1 MSKTSLKPINYS
13 SGVPTVT
20 PCPTRMV
27 KKIYENPESIKNWV
41 NARDKELNDKIEK
54 IYNKIH
60 QEIADISSGLEGLEI
75 KDFRGTDAIDV
86 VSLSEYNEIR
96 LKIHNDDKVLTQDSE
111 GIRVVLDSFFDPA
124 TKNLKILGKEGQTV
138 TECQIDISGGSGEGS
153 IDTSDFYTKEEID
166 NKGFLTQSDVKTV
179 NGESIVGQG
188 NISLNTLTNE
198 QMSQIQALLA
208 LGIRLDTKRNILSI
222 GGKRYQLTEST
233 QDLTGKYY
241 IGVTNTLNKTAFSLM
256 TTTEILSVAE
266 EKDISMLDT
275 GVDVYNVTKN
285 LIFLMIPDNI
295 VIDKITMGEPPLM
308 TTWANSEWTDSTIW
322 KQTHEDIVIDGIT
335 YHLYG
340 YRAVDMEQSTPTKF
354 QIYLHKS

>member
-1 MSKTSLKPINYS
+1 MSKTSLKPIDYS

-20 PCPTRMV
+20 HCPTRIV

-41 NARDKELNDKIEK
+41 NARDRELNDKIEK

-60 QEIADISSGLEGLEI
+60 QDISSGFGGKSL
-75 KDFRGTDAIDV
+75 RGADAIDV

-111 GIRVVLDSFFDPA
+111 GLRVVLDSSFDPT
-124 TKNLKILGKEGQTV
+124 TKNLRILGKEGQTV
-138 TECQIDISGGSGEGS
+138 TECKIDIAGES
-153 IDTSDFYTKEEID
+153 IDASNFYTKKEID
-166 NKGFLTQSDVKTV
+166 DKGFLSQDNVKTV

-188 NISLNTLTNE
+188 DISLNILTDE
-198 QMSQIQALLA
+198 QLSQLQTLLA
-208 LGIRLDTKRNILSI
+208 LGITLDAERNILSI
-222 GGKRYQLTEST
+222 GGKKYQLTEEKS
-233 QDLTGKYY
+233 GRYY
-241 IGVTNTLNKTAFSLM
+241 IGVTSTLNKTAFSLM
-256 TTTEILSVAE
+256 STEEILSVAE
-266 EKDISMLDT
+266 EKDISMLDS
-275 GVDVYNVTKN
+275 GVEVYDVTKN

-308 TTWANSEWTDSTIW
+308 TVWANSEWTDNTIW
-322 KQTHEDIVIDGIT
+322 KQTHEDIVIDDIT

>member
-1 MSKTSLKPINYS
+1 MSKTSLKPIDYS

-20 PCPTRMV
+20 HCPTRIV

-41 NARDKELNDKIEK
+41 NARDRELNDKIEK

-60 QEIADISSGLEGLEI
+60 QDISSGFGGKSL
-75 KDFRGTDAIDV
+75 RGADAIDV

-111 GIRVVLDSFFDPA
+111 GLRVVLDSSFDPT
-124 TKNLKILGKEGQTV
+124 TKNLRILGKEGQTV
-138 TECQIDISGGSGEGS
+138 TECKIDIAGES
-153 IDTSDFYTKEEID
+153 IDTSNFYTKKEID
-166 NKGFLTQSDVKTV
+166 DKGFLSQDNVKTV

-188 NISLNTLTNE
+188 DISLNILTDE
-198 QMSQIQALLA
+198 QLSQLQTLLA
-208 LGIRLDTKRNILSI
+208 LGITLDAERNILSI
-222 GGKRYQLTEST
+222 GGKKYQLTEEKS
-233 QDLTGKYY
+233 GRYY
-241 IGVTNTLNKTAFSLM
+241 IGVTSTLNKTAFSLM
-256 TTTEILSVAE
+256 STEEILSVAE
-266 EKDISMLDT
+266 EKDISMLDS
-275 GVDVYNVTKN
+275 GVEVYDVTKN

-308 TTWANSEWTDSTIW
+308 TVWANSEWTDNTIW
-322 KQTHEDIVIDGIT
+322 KQTHEDIVIDDIT

>member
-1 MSKTSLKPINYS
+1 MSKTSLKPIDYS

-20 PCPTRMV
+20 HCPTRIV

-41 NARDKELNDKIEK
+41 NARDRELNDKIEK

-60 QEIADISSGLEGLEI
+60 QDISSGFGGKSL
-75 KDFRGTDAIDV
+75 RGADAIDV

-111 GIRVVLDSFFDPA
+111 GIRVVLDSSFDPT
-124 TKNLKILGKEGQTV
+124 TKNLRILGKEGQTV
-138 TECQIDISGGSGEGS
+138 TECKIDIAGES
-153 IDTSDFYTKEEID
+153 IDTSNFYTKKEID
-166 NKGFLTQSDVKTV
+166 DKGFLSQDNVKAV
-179 NGESIVGQG
+179 NGESIIGQG
-188 NISLNTLTNE
+188 DISLNILTDE
-198 QMSQIQALLA
+198 QLSQLQTLLA
-208 LGIRLDTKRNILSI
+208 LGITLDAERNILSI
-222 GGKRYQLTEST
+222 GGKKYQLTEEKS
-233 QDLTGKYY
+233 GRYY
-241 IGVTNTLNKTAFSLM
+241 IGVTSTLNKTAFSLM
-256 TTTEILSVAE
+256 STEEILSVAE
-266 EKDISMLDT
+266 EKDISMLDS
-275 GVDVYNVTKN
+275 GVEVYDVTKN

-308 TTWANSEWTDSTIW
+308 TVWANSEWTDNTIW
-322 KQTHEDIVIDGIT
+322 KQTHEDIVIDDIT

>member
-1 MSKTSLKPINYS
+1 MSKTSLKPIDYS

-20 PCPTRMV
+20 HCPTRIV

-41 NARDKELNDKIEK
+41 NARDRELNDKIEK

-60 QEIADISSGLEGLEI
+60 QDISSGFGGKSL
-75 KDFRGTDAIDV
+75 RGADAIDV

-111 GIRVVLDSFFDPA
+111 GIRVVLDSSFDPT
-124 TKNLKILGKEGQTV
+124 TKNLRILGKEGQTV
-138 TECQIDISGGSGEGS
+138 TECKIDIAGES
-153 IDTSDFYTKEEID
+153 IDTSNFYTKKEID
-166 NKGFLTQSDVKTV
+166 DKGFLSQDNVKTV
-179 NGESIVGQG
+179 NGESIIGQG
-188 NISLNTLTNE
+188 DISLNILTDE
-198 QMSQIQALLA
+198 QLSQLQTLLA
-208 LGIRLDTKRNILSI
+208 LGITLDAERNILSI
-222 GGKRYQLTEST
+222 GGKKYQLTEEKS
-233 QDLTGKYY
+233 GRYY
-241 IGVTNTLNKTAFSLM
+241 IGVTSTLNKTAFSLM
-256 TTTEILSVAE
+256 STEEILSVAE
-266 EKDISMLDT
+266 EKDISMLDS
-275 GVDVYNVTKN
+275 GVEVYDVTKN

-308 TTWANSEWTDSTIW
+308 TVWANSEWTDNTIW
-322 KQTHEDIVIDGIT
+322 KQTHEDIVIDDIT

>member
-1 MSKTSLKPINYS
+1 MSKTSLKPIDYS

-20 PCPTRMV
+20 HCPTRIV

-41 NARDKELNDKIEK
+41 NARDRELNDKIEK

-60 QEIADISSGLEGLEI
+60 QDISSGFGGKSL
-75 KDFRGTDAIDV
+75 RGADAIDV

-111 GIRVVLDSFFDPA
+111 GLRVVLDSSFDPT
-124 TKNLKILGKEGQTV
+124 TKNLRILGKEGQTV
-138 TECQIDISGGSGEGS
+138 TECKIDIAGES
-153 IDTSDFYTKEEID
+153 IDTSNFYTKKEID
-166 NKGFLTQSDVKTV
+166 DKGFLSQDNVKTV

-188 NISLNTLTNE
+188 DISLNILTDE
-198 QMSQIQALLA
+198 QLSQLQTLLA
-208 LGIRLDTKRNILSI
+208 LGITLDAERNILSI
-222 GGKRYQLTEST
+222 GGKKYQLTEEKS
-233 QDLTGKYY
+233 GRYY
-241 IGVTNTLNKTAFSLM
+241 IGVTSTLNKTAFSLM
-256 TTTEILSVAE
+256 STEEILSVAE
-266 EKDISMLDT
+266 EKDISMLDS
-275 GVDVYNVTKN
+275 GVEVYDVTKN

-308 TTWANSEWTDSTIW
+308 TVWANSEWTDNTIW
-322 KQTHEDIVIDGIT
+322 KQTHEDIVIDNIT

>member
-1 MSKTSLKPINYS
+1 MSKTSLKPIDYS

-20 PCPTRMV
+20 HCPTRIV

-41 NARDKELNDKIEK
+41 NARDRELNDKIEK

-60 QEIADISSGLEGLEI
+60 QDISSGFGGKSL
-75 KDFRGTDAIDV
+75 RGADAIDV

-111 GIRVVLDSFFDPA
+111 GIRVVLDSSFDPT
-124 TKNLKILGKEGQTV
+124 TKNLRILGKEGQTV
-138 TECQIDISGGSGEGS
+138 TECKIDIAGES
-153 IDTSDFYTKEEID
+153 IDTSNFYTKKEID
-166 NKGFLTQSDVKTV
+166 DKGFLSQDNVKTV

-188 NISLNTLTNE
+188 DISLNILTDE
-198 QMSQIQALLA
+198 QLSQLQTLLA
-208 LGIRLDTKRNILSI
+208 LGITLDAERNILSI
-222 GGKRYQLTEST
+222 GGKKYQLTEEKS
-233 QDLTGKYY
+233 GRYY
-241 IGVTNTLNKTAFSLM
+241 IGVTSTLNKTAFSLM
-256 TTTEILSVAE
+256 STEEILSVAE
-266 EKDISMLDT
+266 EKDISMLDS
-275 GVDVYNVTKN
+275 GVEVYDVTKN

-308 TTWANSEWTDSTIW
+308 TVWENSEWTDNTIW
-322 KQTHEDIVIDGIT
+322 KQTHEDIVIDDIT

>member
-1 MSKTSLKPINYS
+1 MSKTSLKPIDYS

-20 PCPTRMV
+20 PCPTRIV

-41 NARDKELNDKIEK
+41 NARDRELNDKIEK

-60 QEIADISSGLEGLEI
+60 QEISDISSGFGGKSL
-75 KDFRGTDAIDV
+75 RGVDAIDV
-86 VSLSEYNEIR
+86 VPLSEYNEIR

-111 GIRVVLDSFFDPA
+111 GIRVVLDSSFDPT
-124 TKNLKILGKEGQTV
+124 TKNLRILGKEGQTV
-138 TECQIDISGGSGEGS
+138 TECKIDIAGGS
-153 IDTSDFYTKEEID
+153 IDTSNFYTKKEID
-166 NKGFLTQSDVKTV
+166 DKGFLTQDNVKTV

-188 NISLNTLTNE
+188 NISLNTLTDE
-198 QMSQIQALLA
+198 QLSQIQTILA
-208 LGIRLDTKRNILSI
+208 LGITLDAERNILSI
-222 GGKRYQLTEST
+222 GGKSYQLTEAS
-233 QDLTGKYY
+233 QDLTGRYY

-256 TTTEILSVAE
+256 STEEILSVAE
-266 EKDISMLDT
+266 EKYISMLNS
-275 GVDVYNVTKN
+275 GVEVYDVTKN

-308 TTWANSEWTDSTIW
+308 TVWANSEWTDNTIW
-322 KQTHEDIVIDGIT
+322 KQTHEDIVIDDIT

-354 QIYLHKS
+354 QIYLHKF

>member
-1 MSKTSLKPINYS
+1 MSKTSLKPIDYS

-20 PCPTRMV
+20 HCPTRIV

-41 NARDKELNDKIEK
+41 NARDRELNDKIEK

-60 QEIADISSGLEGLEI
+60 QEISDISSGFGGKCL
-75 KDFRGTDAIDV
+75 RGADAIDV
-86 VSLSEYNEIR
+86 VPLSEYNEIR

-111 GIRVVLDSFFDPA
+111 GLRVVLDSSFDPT
-124 TKNLKILGKEGQTV
+124 TKNLRILGKEGQTV
-138 TECQIDISGGSGEGS
+138 TECKIDIAGES
-153 IDTSDFYTKEEID
+153 IDTSNFYTKKEID
-166 NKGFLTQSDVKTV
+166 DKGFLSQDNVKTV

-188 NISLNTLTNE
+188 DISLNILTDE
-198 QMSQIQALLA
+198 QLSQLQTLLA
-208 LGIRLDTKRNILSI
+208 LGITLDAERNILSI
-222 GGKRYQLTEST
+222 GGKKYQLTEEKS
-233 QDLTGKYY
+233 GRYY
-241 IGVTNTLNKTAFSLM
+241 IGVTSTLNKTAFSLM
-256 TTTEILSVAE
+256 STEEILSVAE
-266 EKDISMLDT
+266 EKDISMLDS
-275 GVDVYNVTKN
+275 GVEVYDVTKN

-308 TTWANSEWTDSTIW
+308 TVWANSEWTDNTIW
-322 KQTHEDIVIDGIT
+322 KQTHEDIVIDNIT

>member
-1 MSKTSLKPINYS
+1 MSKTSLKPIDYS

-20 PCPTRMV
+20 PCPTRIV

-60 QEIADISSGLEGLEI
+60 QEISDISSGFGGKGL
-75 KDFRGTDAIDV
+75 RGADAIDV
-86 VSLSEYNEIR
+86 VPLSEYNEIR

-111 GIRVVLDSFFDPA
+111 GIRVVLDSSFDPT
-124 TKNLKILGKEGQTV
+124 TKNLRILGKEGQTV
-138 TECQIDISGGSGEGS
+138 TECKIDIAGGS
-153 IDTSDFYTKEEID
+153 IDTSNFYTKKEID
-166 NKGFLTQSDVKTV
+166 DKGFLTQDNVKTV

-188 NISLNTLTNE
+188 NISLNTLTDE
-198 QMSQIQALLA
+198 QLSQIQTILA
-208 LGIRLDTKRNILSI
+208 LGITLDAERNILSI
-222 GGKRYQLTEST
+222 GGKSYQLTEAS
-233 QDLTGKYY
+233 QDLTGRYY

-256 TTTEILSVAE
+256 STEEILSVAE
-266 EKDISMLDT
+266 EKYISMLNS
-275 GVDVYNVTKN
+275 GVEVYDVTKN

-308 TTWANSEWTDSTIW
+308 TVWANSEWTDNTIW
-322 KQTHEDIVIDGIT
+322 KQTHEDIVIDDIT

-354 QIYLHKS
+354 QIYLHKF

>member
-1 MSKTSLKPINYS
+1 MSKTSLKPIDYS

-20 PCPTRMV
+20 HCPTRIV

-41 NARDKELNDKIEK
+41 NARDRELNDKIEK

-60 QEIADISSGLEGLEI
+60 QDISSGFGGKSL
-75 KDFRGTDAIDV
+75 RGADAIDV

-111 GIRVVLDSFFDPA
+111 GIRVVLDSSFDPT
-124 TKNLKILGKEGQTV
+124 TKNLRILGKEGQTV
-138 TECQIDISGGSGEGS
+138 TECKIDIAGES
-153 IDTSDFYTKEEID
+153 IDTSNFYTKKEID
-166 NKGFLTQSDVKTV
+166 DKGFLSQDNVKTV

-188 NISLNTLTNE
+188 DISLNILTDE
-198 QMSQIQALLA
+198 QLSQLQTLLA
-208 LGIRLDTKRNILSI
+208 LGITLDAERNILSI
-222 GGKRYQLTEST
+222 GGKKYQLTEEKS
-233 QDLTGKYY
+233 GRYY
-241 IGVTNTLNKTAFSLM
+241 IGVTSTLNKTAFSLM
-256 TTTEILSVAE
+256 STEEILSVAE
-266 EKDISMLDT
+266 EKDISMLDS
-275 GVDVYNVTKN
+275 GVEVYDVTKN

-308 TTWANSEWTDSTIW
+308 TVWANSEWTDNTIW
-322 KQTHEDIVIDGIT
+322 KQTHEDIVIDDIT

-354 QIYLHKS
+354 QIYIHKS

>member
-1 MSKTSLKPINYS
+1 MSKTSLKPIDYS

-20 PCPTRMV
+20 HCPTRIV

-41 NARDKELNDKIEK
+41 NARDRELNDKIEK

-60 QEIADISSGLEGLEI
+60 QEISDISSGFGGKSL
-75 KDFRGTDAIDV
+75 RGVDAIDV
-86 VSLSEYNEIR
+86 VPLSEYNEIR

-111 GIRVVLDSFFDPA
+111 GLRVVLDSSFDPT
-124 TKNLKILGKEGQTV
+124 TKNLRILGKEGQTV
-138 TECQIDISGGSGEGS
+138 TECKIDIAGGS
-153 IDTSDFYTKEEID
+153 IDTSNFYTKKEID
-166 NKGFLTQSDVKTV
+166 DKGFLSQDNVKTV

-188 NISLNTLTNE
+188 DISLNILTDE
-198 QMSQIQALLA
+198 QLSQLQTLLA
-208 LGIRLDTKRNILSI
+208 LGITLDAERNILSI
-222 GGKRYQLTEST
+222 GGKKYQLTEEKS
-233 QDLTGKYY
+233 GRYY
-241 IGVTNTLNKTAFSLM
+241 IGVTSTLNKTAFSLM
-256 TTTEILSVAE
+256 STEEILSVAE
-266 EKDISMLDT
+266 EKYISMLNS
-275 GVDVYNVTKN
+275 GVEVYDVTKN

-308 TTWANSEWTDSTIW
+308 TVWANSEWTDNTIW
-322 KQTHEDIVIDGIT
+322 KQTHEDIVIDDIT

>member
-1 MSKTSLKPINYS
+1 MSKTSLKPIDYS

-20 PCPTRMV
+20 HCPTRIV

-41 NARDKELNDKIEK
+41 NARDRELNDKIEK

-60 QEIADISSGLEGLEI
+60 QDISSGFGGKSL
-75 KDFRGTDAIDV
+75 RGVDAIDV
-86 VSLSEYNEIR
+86 VPLSEYNEIR

-111 GIRVVLDSFFDPA
+111 GLRVVLDSSFDPT
-124 TKNLKILGKEGQTV
+124 TKNLRILGKEGQTV
-138 TECQIDISGGSGEGS
+138 TECKIDIAGES
-153 IDTSDFYTKEEID
+153 IDTSNFYTKKEID
-166 NKGFLTQSDVKTV
+166 DKGFLSQDNVKTV

-188 NISLNTLTNE
+188 NISLNTLTDE
-198 QMSQIQALLA
+198 QLSQIQTILA
-208 LGIRLDTKRNILSI
+208 LGITLDAERNILSI
-222 GGKRYQLTEST
+222 GGKKYQLTEEKS
-233 QDLTGKYY
+233 GRYY
-241 IGVTNTLNKTAFSLM
+241 IGVTSTLNKTAFSLM
-256 TTTEILSVAE
+256 STEEILSVAE
-266 EKDISMLDT
+266 EKDISMLDS
-275 GVDVYNVTKN
+275 GVEVYDVTKN

-308 TTWANSEWTDSTIW
+308 TVWANSEWTDNTIW
-322 KQTHEDIVIDGIT
+322 KQTHEDIVIDNIT

>member
-1 MSKTSLKPINYS
+1 MSKTSLKPIDYS

-20 PCPTRMV
+20 HCPTRIV

-41 NARDKELNDKIEK
+41 NARDRELNDKIEK

-60 QEIADISSGLEGLEI
+60 QEISDISSGFGGKGL
-75 KDFRGTDAIDV
+75 RGADAIDV
-86 VSLSEYNEIR
+86 VPLSEYNEIR

-111 GIRVVLDSFFDPA
+111 GIRVVLDSSFDPT
-124 TKNLKILGKEGQTV
+124 TKNLRILGKEGQTV
-138 TECQIDISGGSGEGS
+138 TECKIDIAGGS
-153 IDTSDFYTKEEID
+153 IDTSNFYTKKEID
-166 NKGFLTQSDVKTV
+166 DKGFLSQDNVKTV
-179 NGESIVGQG
+179 NGESIIGQG
-188 NISLNTLTNE
+188 DISLNILTDE
-198 QMSQIQALLA
+198 QLSQLQTLLA
-208 LGIRLDTKRNILSI
+208 LGITLDAERNILSI
-222 GGKRYQLTEST
+222 GGKSYQLTEAS
-233 QDLTGKYY
+233 QDLTDRYY

-256 TTTEILSVAE
+256 STEEILSVAE
-266 EKDISMLDT
+266 EKDISMLDS
-275 GVDVYNVTKN
+275 GVEVYDVTKN

-308 TTWANSEWTDSTIW
+308 TVWANSEWTDNTIW
-322 KQTHEDIVIDGIT
+322 KQTHEDIVIDDIT

>member
-1 MSKTSLKPINYS
+1 MSKTSLKPIDYS
-13 SGVPTVT
+13 SGVPTVS
-20 PCPTRMV
+20 PCPTRIV

-41 NARDKELNDKIEK
+41 NARDRELNDKIEK

-60 QEIADISSGLEGLEI
+60 QDISSGFGGKSL
-75 KDFRGTDAIDV
+75 RGADAIDV

-111 GIRVVLDSFFDPA
+111 GLRVVLDSSFDPT
-124 TKNLKILGKEGQTV
+124 TKNLRILGKEGQTV
-138 TECQIDISGGSGEGS
+138 TECKIDIAGGSGGGS
-153 IDTSDFYTKEEID
+153 IDTSNFYTKKEID
-166 NKGFLTQSDVKTV
+166 DKGFLSQDNVKTV

-188 NISLNTLTNE
+188 DISLNILTDE
-198 QMSQIQALLA
+198 QLSQLQTLLA
-208 LGIRLDTKRNILSI
+208 LGITLDAERNILSI
-222 GGKRYQLTEST
+222 GGKRYQLTEEKS
-233 QDLTGKYY
+233 GRYY

-256 TTTEILSVAE
+256 STEEILSVAE
-266 EKDISMLDT
+266 EKDISMLDS
-275 GVDVYNVTKN
+275 GVEVYDVTKN

-308 TTWANSEWTDSTIW
+308 TVWVNSEWTDKTIW
-322 KQTHEDIVIDGIT
+322 KQTHEDIVIDDIT

-340 YRAVDMEQSTPTKF
+340 YRAVDMEQSAPTKF

>member
-1 MSKTSLKPINYS
+1 MSKTSLKPIDYS

-20 PCPTRMV
+20 HCPTRIV

-41 NARDKELNDKIEK
+41 NARDRELNDKIEK

-60 QEIADISSGLEGLEI
+60 QDISSGFGGKSL
-75 KDFRGTDAIDV
+75 RGADAIDV

-111 GIRVVLDSFFDPA
+111 GLRVVLDSSFDPT
-124 TKNLKILGKEGQTV
+124 TKNLRILGKEGQTV
-138 TECQIDISGGSGEGS
+138 TECKIDIAGES
-153 IDTSDFYTKEEID
+153 IDTSNFYTKKEID
-166 NKGFLTQSDVKTV
+166 DKGFLSQDNVKTV

-188 NISLNTLTNE
+188 NISLNTLTDE
-198 QMSQIQALLA
+198 QLSQIQTILA
-208 LGIRLDTKRNILSI
+208 LGITLDAERNILSI
-222 GGKRYQLTEST
+222 GGKKYQLTEEKS
-233 QDLTGKYY
+233 GRYY
-241 IGVTNTLNKTAFSLM
+241 IGVTSTLNKTAFSLM
-256 TTTEILSVAE
+256 STEEILSVAE
-266 EKDISMLDT
+266 EKDISMLDS
-275 GVDVYNVTKN
+275 GVEVYDVTKN

-308 TTWANSEWTDSTIW
+308 TVWANSEWTDNTIW
-322 KQTHEDIVIDGIT
+322 KQTHEDIVIDDIT

-340 YRAVDMEQSTPTKF
+340 YRAVDMEQPTPTKF

>member
-1 MSKTSLKPINYS
+1 MSKTSLKPIDYS

-20 PCPTRMV
+20 PCPTRIV

-41 NARDKELNDKIEK
+41 NTRDKELNDKIER

-60 QEIADISSGLEGLEI
+60 QEITDISSGFGGKAL
-75 KDFRGTDAIDV
+75 RGADAINV

-96 LKIHNDDKVLTQDSE
+96 LKIHDDDKVLSQDSD
-111 GIRVVLDSFFDPA
+111 GIRVTLDSSFDPT
-124 TKNLKILGKEGQTV
+124 TKNLRILGKEGQTV
-138 TECQIDISGGSGEGS
+138 TECKIDIAGGS
-153 IDTSDFYTKEEID
+153 IDTSNFYTKKEID
-166 NKGFLTQSDVKTV
+166 DKGFLSQDNVKTV

-188 NISLNTLTNE
+188 DISLNILTDE
-198 QMSQIQALLA
+198 QLSQLQTLLA
-208 LGIRLDTKRNILSI
+208 LGITLDAERNILSI
-222 GGKRYQLTEST
+222 GGKKYQLTEEKS
-233 QDLTGKYY
+233 GRYY
-241 IGVTNTLNKTAFSLM
+241 IGVTSTLNKTAFSLM
-256 TTTEILSVAE
+256 STEEILSVAE
-266 EKDISMLDT
+266 EKDISMLDS
-275 GVDVYNVTKN
+275 GVEVYDVTKN

-308 TTWANSEWTDSTIW
+308 TVWANSEWTDNTIW
-322 KQTHEDIVIDGIT
+322 KQTHEDIVIDDIT

>member
-1 MSKTSLKPINYS
+1 MSKTSLKPIDYS

-20 PCPTRMV
+20 HCPTRIV

-41 NARDKELNDKIEK
+41 NARDRELNDKIEK

-60 QEIADISSGLEGLEI
+60 QEISDISSGFGGKSL
-75 KDFRGTDAIDV
+75 RGVDAIDV
-86 VSLSEYNEIR
+86 VPLSEYNEIR

-111 GIRVVLDSFFDPA
+111 GLRVVLDSSFDPT
-124 TKNLKILGKEGQTV
+124 TKNLRILGKEGQTV
-138 TECQIDISGGSGEGS
+138 TECKIDIAGES
-153 IDTSDFYTKEEID
+153 IDTSNFYTKKEID
-166 NKGFLTQSDVKTV
+166 DKGFLSQDNVKTV

-188 NISLNTLTNE
+188 DISLNILTDE
-198 QMSQIQALLA
+198 QLSQLQTLLA
-208 LGIRLDTKRNILSI
+208 LGITLDAERNILSI
-222 GGKRYQLTEST
+222 GGKRYQLTEAS
-233 QDLTGKYY
+233 QDLTDRYY
-241 IGVTNTLNKTAFSLM
+241 IGVTSTLNKTAFSLM
-256 TTTEILSVAE
+256 STEEILSVAE
-266 EKDISMLDT
+266 EKDISMLDS
-275 GVDVYNVTKN
+275 GVEVYDVTKN

-308 TTWANSEWTDSTIW
+308 TVWANSEWTDNTIW
-322 KQTHEDIVIDGIT
+322 KQTHEDIVIDDIT

>member
-1 MSKTSLKPINYS
+1 MSKTSLKPIDYS

-20 PCPTRMV
+20 HCPTRIV

-41 NARDKELNDKIEK
+41 NARDRELNDKIEK

-60 QEIADISSGLEGLEI
+60 QDISSGFGGKSL
-75 KDFRGTDAIDV
+75 RGADAIDV

-111 GIRVVLDSFFDPA
+111 GLRVVLDSSFDPT
-124 TKNLKILGKEGQTV
+124 TKNLRILGKEGQTV
-138 TECQIDISGGSGEGS
+138 TECKIDIAGES
-153 IDTSDFYTKEEID
+153 IDTSNFYTKKEID
-166 NKGFLTQSDVKTV
+166 DKGFLSQDNVKTV

-188 NISLNTLTNE
+188 DISLNILTDE
-198 QMSQIQALLA
+198 QLSQLQTLLA
-208 LGIRLDTKRNILSI
+208 LGITLDAERNILSI
-222 GGKRYQLTEST
+222 GGKRYQLTEEKS
-233 QDLTGKYY
+233 GRYY
-241 IGVTNTLNKTAFSLM
+241 IGVTSTLNKTAFSLM
-256 TTTEILSVAE
+256 STEEILSVAE
-266 EKDISMLDT
+266 EKDISMLDS
-275 GVDVYNVTKN
+275 GVEVYDVTKN

-308 TTWANSEWTDSTIW
+308 TVWANSEWTDNTIW
-322 KQTHEDIVIDGIT
+322 KQTHEDIVIDNIT

>member
-1 MSKTSLKPINYS
+1 MSKTSLKPIDYS

-20 PCPTRMV
+20 PCPTRIV

-41 NARDKELNDKIEK
+41 NARDRELNDKIEK

-60 QEIADISSGLEGLEI
+60 QEISDISSGFGGKSL
-75 KDFRGTDAIDV
+75 RGVDAIDV
-86 VSLSEYNEIR
+86 VPLSEYNEIR

-111 GIRVVLDSFFDPA
+111 GLRVVLDSSFDPT
-124 TKNLKILGKEGQTV
+124 TKNLRILGKEGQTV
-138 TECQIDISGGSGEGS
+138 TECKIDIAGES
-153 IDTSDFYTKEEID
+153 IDTSNFYTKKEID
-166 NKGFLTQSDVKTV
+166 DKGFLSQDNVKTV

-188 NISLNTLTNE
+188 DISLNILTDE
-198 QMSQIQALLA
+198 QLSQLQTLLA
-208 LGIRLDTKRNILSI
+208 LGITLDAERNILSI
-222 GGKRYQLTEST
+222 GGKKYQLTEEKS
-233 QDLTGKYY
+233 GRYY
-241 IGVTNTLNKTAFSLM
+241 IGVTSTLNKTAFSLM
-256 TTTEILSVAE
+256 STEEILSVAE
-266 EKDISMLDT
+266 EKDISMLDS
-275 GVDVYNVTKN
+275 GVEVYNVTKN

-308 TTWANSEWTDSTIW
+308 TVWANSEWTDNTIW
-322 KQTHEDIVIDGIT
+322 KQTHEDIVIDDIT